1 MESPIRHR
9 SFRWLFALLVL
20 AAAPPPSSFA
30 SAIPDWNFLDDLV
43 PSWQAAGD
51 IGALSRMP
59 DGMVVV
65 PSGPAPT
72 LVAPAVAFT
81 SAEAVYVRF
90 RVRSPKAIDG
100 AYLGWSS
107 VDPSGR
113 ETNSGVTFTIPRQ
126 LRGGFVRTV
135 WVRVA
140 DSPDWSGEIHRL
152 GLALPLGEDGS
163 DEPITIGSI
172 GVFAPT
178 VLTRLRVAWA
188 ALELDAT
195 ADDMAVPIRSLNAI
209 RSVRLDHGTPYGYAG
224 IVAIIGVLTIGAAG
238 WIRRARLSRLV
249 GHAGLVVL
257 IVVIIVLS
265 ALDVYLE
272 VSAWRIERAVFGG
285 TTSAQDYT
293 YLDGLDLVGVAND
306 LNQTLPPG
314 TSVAVCFFGD
324 GAMRHIVSNRV
335 RYQFYPIYVRSKARY
350 LLVFAQHQETCGVS
364 RDDLLIER
372 PLYALY
378 RSR

>member
-1 MESPIRHR
+1 M
-9 SFRWLFALLVL
+9 WVGALLVL
-20 AAAPPPSSFA
+20 VAATSWSAVA
-30 SAIPDWNFLDDLV
+30 SAVPDWNFLMDEV
-43 PSWQAAGD
+43 PSWQAAD
-51 IGALSRMP
+51 DVGALSRTP

-72 LVAPAVAFT
+72 LVAPPVAFA
-81 SAEAVYVRF
+81 SEDAAYVRF
-90 RVRSPKAIDG
+90 RIRSPKAIDG

-107 VDPSGR
+107 VGRSGR
-113 ETNSGVTFTIPRQ
+113 ETNSGVTFTIPREI
-126 LRGGFVRTV
+126 RGGGFRTV
-135 WVRVA
+135 WLCVV
-140 DSPDWSGEIHRL
+140 DSPDWSGEIRRL
-152 GLALPLGEDGS
+152 GLALPLGEHGS
-163 DEPITIGSI
+163 DEPIAIESI
-172 GVFAPT
+172 GVYPPS

-209 RSVRLDHGTPYGYAG
+209 RSVRFAHGTPYGYAG
-224 IVAIIGVLTIGAAG
+224 IVAFLGILTVGAAG
-238 WIRRARLSRLV
+238 WIRRTIASRRVARV
-249 GHAGLVVL
+249 GLGIV
-257 IVVIIVLS
+257 IVVVALLS
-265 ALDVYLE
+265 VSGVYLE
-272 VSAWRIERAVFGG
+272 VDAWRIERAVFGG

-324 GAMRHIVSNRV
+324 DGMRHIVSNRV

-350 LLVFAQHQETCGVS
+350 LLVFARHQEPCEVT

-378 RSR
+378 RFR

>member
-1 MESPIRHR
+1 M
-9 SFRWLFALLVL
+9 WVGALLILV
-20 AAAPPPSSFA
+20 AVMPWSAVA
-30 SAIPDWNFLDDLV
+30 SAVPDWDFLIDEV
-43 PSWQAAGD
+43 PSWQAAD
-51 IGALSRMP
+51 DVGALSRTP

-72 LVAPAVAFT
+72 LVAPPVAFA
-81 SAEAVYVRF
+81 SEEAAYVRF

-107 VDPSGR
+107 VDRSGR

-126 LRGGFVRTV
+126 LRGGFFRTV
-135 WVRVA
+135 WLRVA
-140 DSPDWSGEIHRL
+140 DSPTWSGEIRRL
-152 GLALPLGEDGS
+152 GLALPIGEAE
-163 DEPITIGSI
+163 EPIAIESI
-172 GVFAPT
+172 GVFEPT
-178 VLTRLRVAWA
+178 WWTRLRVTWA
-188 ALELDAT
+188 GFGLDAV
-195 ADDMAVPIRSLNAI
+195 AEDMAIPLWSLNTI
-209 RSVRLDHGTPYGYAG
+209 KPIQVDHRALGEYAS
-224 IVAIIGVLTIGAAG
+224 IVALLGMLTIGIG
-238 WIRRARLSRLV
+238 RWIRSARGARRLTC
-249 GHAGLVVL
+249 AGLGIV
-257 IVVIIVLS
+257 IVVVAVFTGLALS
-265 ALDVYLE
+265 LE
-272 VSAWRIERAVFGG
+272 VDAWRIERAVFGG

-306 LNQTLPPG
+306 LNQMLPPG

-350 LLVFAQHQETCGVS
+350 LLAFAQHQETCGVS

>member
-1 MESPIRHR
+1 MESPIHHR
-9 SFRWLFALLVL
+9 VVLWLGVL
-20 AAAPPPSSFA
+20 FVLGAATPRAVDA
-30 SAIPDWNFLDDLV
+30 SAVPTWNFLIDGV
-43 PSWQAAGD
+43 ASWQAAGD
-51 IGALSRMP
+51 IGALSRTP
-59 DGMVVV
+59 EGMVVV

-72 LVAPAVAFT
+72 LVAPPVAFA
-81 SAEAVYVRF
+81 SEEAAYVRL
-90 RVRSPKAIDG
+90 RIRSPKVVDG
-100 AYLGWSS
+100 AYLGWAS
-107 VDPSGR
+107 VDPLGR

-126 LRGGFVRTV
+126 IRGGFFRTV

-140 DSPDWSGEIHRL
+140 DSPDWLGEIHRL
-152 GLALPLGEDGS
+152 GLVLPLGEHGS
-163 DEPITIGSI
+163 DEPIAIESI

-178 VLTRLRVAWA
+178 VLTGLRVAWA

-195 ADDMAVPIRSLNAI
+195 ADDMAVPIWSLNAI
-209 RSVRLDHGTPYGYAG
+209 RSVRFAHGTPYGYAG
-224 IVAIIGVLTIGAAG
+224 IVALLGILTIGAAG
-238 WIRRARLSRLV
+238 WIRRATASRRV
-249 GHAGLVVL
+249 ARAGLG
-257 IVVIIVLS
+257 IVIVAVAVLS
-265 ALDVYLE
+265 VSGVYLE
-272 VSAWRIERAVFGG
+272 VDAWRIERAVFGG

-314 TSVAVCFFGD
+314 ASVAVCFFGD
-324 GAMRHIVSNRV
+324 DAMRHIVSNRV

>member
-9 SFRWLFALLVL
+9 VVLWFGVLLVFT
-20 AAAPPPSSFA
+20 AATPR
-30 SAIPDWNFLDDLV
+30 SADAAIIPEWDFLDDRIQ
-43 PSWQAAGD
+43 SWQAAD
-51 IGALSRMP
+51 DVGALSRMP

-72 LVAPAVAFT
+72 LVAPPVAFA
-81 SAEAVYVRF
+81 SEEAAYVRL
-90 RVRSPKAIDG
+90 RIRSPKAIDG
-100 AYLGWSS
+100 AYLGWVS
-107 VDPSGR
+107 VAPSGR
-113 ETNSGVTFTIPRQ
+113 ETNTGMAFTIPRQ
-126 LRGGFVRTV
+126 LRRGFVRTV
-135 WVRVA
+135 WLRVVDA
-140 DSPDWSGEIHRL
+140 PDWSGEIRRL
-152 GLALPLGEDGS
+152 GLVLPVGEAG
-163 DEPITIGSI
+163 EPITIESI

-188 ALELDAT
+188 SLELDAT
-195 ADDMAVPIRSLNAI
+195 ADDMAVPIWSLNAI

-224 IVAIIGVLTIGAAG
+224 IVAFIGILTIGAAG
-238 WIRRARLSRLV
+238 WIRRATASRRV
-249 GHAGLVVL
+249 ARAGRG
-257 IVVIIVLS
+257 IVIVAVAVLS
-265 ALDVYLE
+265 VSGVYLE

-314 TSVAVCFFGD
+314 ASVVVCFFGD
-324 GAMRHIVSNRV
+324 DGQRHIISNRV

-350 LLVFAQHQETCGVS
+350 RLVFAQHQETCGVS

-378 RSR
+378 RAR

>member
-1 MESPIRHR
+1 MW
-9 SFRWLFALLVL
+9 FGVWLVL
-20 AAAPPPSSFA
+20 AAAPPRSAAA
-30 SAIPDWNFLDDLV
+30 SAIPTWNFLIDGA
-43 PSWQAAGD
+43 PSWHAAD
-51 IGALSRMP
+51 DVGALSRTP

-72 LVAPAVAFT
+72 LVAPPVAFA
-81 SAEAVYVRF
+81 SEEAAYVRL
-90 RVRSPKAIDG
+90 RVRSPKAVDG
-100 AYLGWSS
+100 AYLGWAS

-126 LRGGFVRTV
+126 IRGGFFRTV

-140 DSPDWSGEIHRL
+140 DSPDWLGEIHRL
-152 GLALPLGEDGS
+152 GLVLPLGEHGS
-163 DEPITIGSI
+163 DEPIAIESI

-178 VLTRLRVAWA
+178 WWTSLRAMWAGFGLDAVAQDMAIPLWSLNTIEPIQVDHRALGEYASVVALLGLLIIGIGHWVRSARGARRLTRVGSGLV
-188 ALELDAT
+188 
-195 ADDMAVPIRSLNAI
+195 
-209 RSVRLDHGTPYGYAG
+209 
-224 IVAIIGVLTIGAAG
+224 IVAV
-238 WIRRARLSRLV
+238 
-249 GHAGLVVL
+249 VVL
-257 IVVIIVLS
+257 SVLG
-265 ALDVYLE
+265 VYLE
-272 VSAWRIERAVFGG
+272 IFAWRIERAVFGG